1 MKLKNKIIGVSLFIF
16 ALGLNLQASNMPKD
30 WNGPIIQ
37 GPPSGEGMLGKGPSR
52 ENVKTKFI
60 DLAYATKSERQK
72 LDLYLPNSG
81 NKPYPL
87 IIHIHGGAFFGGNK
101 YDEQLFP
108 MFSGLDKGYA
118 VASVNYRLSP
128 EAKWPAQINDVKAAI
143 KYLKAN
149 ADKYNIDPN
158 KIILWGGSA
167 GGHLSAL
174 AGVSPTVKELEDP
187 SLGNSDVIPSVAA
200 VVDWFG
206 PIDFLAMDEQWK
218 IIGIDG
224 EKHST
229 PDSFESFLMREQITK
244 VPELLKTSN
253 PENYITKDAPVFF
266 IQHGTADKI
275 IPALQGKN
283 FADKLTAVIGEE
295 RVYFEYLEG
304 ANHGHEEKM
313 FSTKENVDKIFEF
326 IGRHLNM
333 KNK

>member
-1 MKLKNKIIGVSLFIF
+1 MKIKNKIIKTSLFIF
-16 ALGLNLQASNMPKD
+16 AFGLNLQANEMPKD
-30 WNGPIIQ
+30 WKGPVIQ
-37 GPPSGEGMLGKGPSR
+37 GPPSGEGMLGKGPTR
-52 ENVKTKFI
+52 ENIKNKFI
-60 DLAYATKSERQK
+60 DLPYATKSQRQK

-108 MFSGLDKGYA
+108 MFSGLDRGYA
-118 VASVNYRLSP
+118 VASINYRLSP

-143 KYLKAN
+143 KYLKVN
-149 ADKYNIDPN
+149 ADKYNINPD
-158 KIILWGGSA
+158 KIVLWGGSA

-174 AGVSPTVKELEDP
+174 AGVTPTIKELEDP
-187 SLGNSDVIPSVAA
+187 SLGNPDITPSVAA

-218 IIGIDG
+218 ILGING

-244 VPELLKTSN
+244 VPELVSTSN

-266 IQHGTADKI
+266 IQHGTSDKI

-283 FADKLTAVIGEE
+283 FADKLISVIGKNS
-295 RVYFEYLEG
+295 VFFEFLEG

-313 FSTKENVDKIFEF
+313 FSTPENIDKVFKFLEIHLDKI
-326 IGRHLNM
+326 N
-333 KNK
+333 